1 MRKSAWAGLAI
12 AGAALAGAGY
22 YYWRERN
29 SEKPAHRV
37 ELADGDF
44 EIRVYPPVIVAE
56 TVQPGPRKTAL
67 DRGFSIL
74 ADYIFAKSRGGA
86 PIEMTAPVLSDAPRS
101 TASLEMTAP
110 VLSDALPAGG
120 WRTRFV
126 MPARFTLA
134 TLPPPPS
141 GVKLVELPQ
150 RRVAA
155 VRFAGTASDE
165 SLASHEDDLRAWI
178 AAEGERAA
186 DEPEYAFY
194 NSPFIPPP
202 LRRNEVLIPLA

>member
-1 MRKSAWAGLAI
+1 MRKSAWAGLAV

-37 ELADGDF
+37 ETADGDF

-56 TVQPGPRKTAL
+56 TVQPGTRRQAL
-67 DRGFSIL
+67 DRGFSVL
-74 ADYIFAKSRGGA
+74 ADYIFAKSRGGD
-86 PIEMTAPVLSDAPRS
+86 PIEMTAPVLSDAPRPGP
-101 TASLEMTAP
+101 AIEMTAP
-110 VLSDALPAGG
+110 VLSDAFPAGG

-134 TLPPPPS
+134 TLPPPPP
-141 GVKLVELPQ
+141 GVRLVEVPR
-150 RRVAA
+150 RRVAV

-165 SLASHEDDLRAWI
+165 SLSAHEDDLRDWI
-178 AAEGERAA
+178 AAEGERVGG
-186 DEPEYAFY
+186 EPEYAFY